1 MLLVSAT
8 PSPSVSRSSVM
19 RLALV
24 EPEPARL
31 MIIFAIQPLMPL
43 VSSGF
48 GGASV
53 SATSTSPFGNT

>member
-1 MLLVSAT
+1 
-8 PSPSVSRSSVM
+8 M